1 MTRWITYLALV
12 SVLGLLTAA
21 CADSANTTST
31 RASVTPATTTP
42 TTTTMAPTTTPSS
55 MAPSTT
61 PATTAATTTTIAPT
75 TTTFAG
81 PSAADDLAAFFVA
94 AESLDARISA
104 AAVIFNRGF
113 DEAAGSVSAAAVD
126 AIHALDVGSVSALI
140 PAGLD
145 LDLETAVLA
154 VYADLDSR
162 IAALDGGVRYLN
174 QGGDSD
180 TEYTMVCLA
189 LGSDSNARFDNDLT
203 AAKALALVTPAPTA
217 AADSAEAGILA
228 VRVETIRSMNWGCD
242 SCGGVV
248 LTDPIPVD
256 WAGRT
261 VVDGVGFDATF
272 AGGEWEIL
280 IYAC

>member
-1 MTRWITYLALV
+1 MDRWISSVALA
-12 SVLGLLTAA
+12 SVLGLLAAA
-21 CADSANTTST
+21 CGNTST
-31 RASVTPATTTP
+31 TASTRTPATT
-42 TTTTMAPTTTPSS
+42 
-55 MAPSTT
+55 
-61 PATTAATTTTIAPT
+61 ATTAATTTLATAEPTATPPATTAVTTTTIAST

-81 PSAADDLAAFFVA
+81 PSAADDLEDFLTA
-94 AESLDARISA
+94 AEALDAEIAA
-104 AAVIFNRGF
+104 AAVVFNRGF
-113 DEAAGSVSAAAVD
+113 DEASGSVSEAAVD
-126 AIHALDVGSVSALI
+126 AIHALDVGAVTALI

-145 LDLETAVLA
+145 VDLETAVLA
-154 VYADLDSR
+154 VYADLESR

-174 QGGDSD
+174 QGEDSG
-180 TEYTMVCLA
+180 TEFTMECLA
-189 LGSDSNARFDNDLT
+189 LGSGSNARFDDDLA
-203 AAKALALVTPAPTA
+203 AAKRLALLTPPPAA

-228 VRVETIRSMNWGCD
+228 VRIETIRSMNWGCD

-248 LTDPIPVD
+248 VTDPIPVD